1 MNDTAVIVTTCG
13 RPASLERTLS
23 HLVQLDVPILV
34 VNDPRDDAPFAGLRP
49 YDKERVK
56 VMTLPS
62 NRGLAAAL
70 NIGLAYWLADKRIEW
85 ISYFQDDV
93 EVDPDVLLVLRDI
106 QHLKDRPLLTGHDA
120 AEHPVKATADGIN
133 GVDVLY
139 KESCRAT
146 HMHAHR
152 DYWAAVMPIPTR
164 ELGAPKPV
172 PGQPRGLGSNVDW
185 WIATWAP
192 SSVKMTHRYVTCVP
206 GLVRTFL
213 WKKGDSCWDNEQKA
227 GEDAP
232 LHRRALKGWRR

>member
-1 MNDTAVIVTTCG
+1 MKDTAIVVTTCDRSFG
-13 RPASLERTLS
+13 LAKTLDSLSKLE
-23 HLVQLDVPILV
+23 VPILV
-34 VNDPRDDAPFAGLRP
+34 VDDGRKGHSSVPFYESSKHVSFIRTP
-49 YDKERVK
+49 H
-56 VMTLPS
+56 
-62 NRGLAAAL
+62 NRGLACAL
-70 NIGLAYWLADKRIEW
+70 NIGLSYWLADKSIEW

-93 EVDPDVLLVLRDI
+93 EVDPDVLLVLRDV

-152 DYWAAVMPIPTR
+152 DYWTSVMPIPTR

-213 WKKGDSCWDNEQKA
+213 WKKEDSCWDNTQKA
-227 GEDAP
+227 GEDGP